1 MQPLR
6 VISPN
11 WVSPIAV
18 PGFGVYFPSLGLQ
31 DIPEP
36 AIDWLESNGFVT
48 TVDQSTESPITE
60 ESTTQ
65 RKKRN
70 VKPDVESTESKE

>member
-1 MQPLR
+1 MQPLK

-11 WVSPIAV
+11 WVAPIAV
-18 PGFGVYFPSLGLQ
+18 PGFGVYFPSMGLV

-36 AIDWLESNGFVT
+36 AIAWLESIGYVVT
-48 TVDQSTESPITE
+48 VESALPEEESP
-60 ESTTQ
+60 TQ

-70 VKPDVESTESKE
+70 VKIDVASTEEKE